1 MEEKEPEEIT
11 ITILQSVHQRLLDLH
26 QYGRDLLFVPIHF
39 LLVIMV
45 LLTILLIVLFFY
57 LHYQLLGGNPI
68 TYWFYENSSD
78 FLSYKPY
85 FNPNMTYYVCS
96 YGGSGSYM
104 LRDYLKNF
112 GKVEHI
118 HSRNPPSQLE
128 YVGGNHSDK
137 QVYGEWFNGVEI
149 PESEL
154 GNYKVIYLY
163 KDPVKAIYSRFYNP
177 DHLLHVECDTTI
189 TLEQVIQSKKDLY
202 GLEEFFDHYTKKVK
216 KGKKKRNYPIYCV
229 KYEEFW
235 DHIPEFN
242 KVLGLPT
249 IPTFYPVKKETPR
262 KEPYSKILYKIYHKL
277 LKKMKKK
284 KWIEIS

>member
-26 QYGRDLLFVPIHF
+26 QYGRDLLFLPIHF
-39 LLVIMV
+39 LLIIMV
-45 LLTILLIVLFFY
+45 LLSLLLIVLFFY
-57 LHYQLLGGNPI
+57 LHHQLLGGDLFSSWFLKNPP
-68 TYWFYENSSD
+68 
-78 FLSYKPY
+78 YKPY
-85 FNPNMTYYVCS
+85 FNPDMTYYVCS

-118 HSRNPPSQLE
+118 HSRKPPSQLE
-128 YVGGNHSDK
+128 YVGGNHTDK
-137 QVYGEWFNGVEI
+137 PVYDEWFNGVEI

-154 GNYKVIYLY
+154 NKYKVIYLY
-163 KDPVKAIYSRFYNP
+163 KDPVKAIYSRFDNP
-177 DHLLHVECDTTI
+177 EHLLHVECDTTI

-202 GLEEFFDHYTKKVK
+202 GLEEFFDYYTSK

-235 DHIPEFN
+235 DHLSEFN
-242 KVLGLPT
+242 QQLGLPD
-249 IPTFYPVKKETPR
+249 IPELYPVKKETPR
-262 KEPYSKILYKIYHKL
+262 KEPYNQILYEIYDKL

-284 KWIEIS
+284 GFIEIN